1 MDMQAFNETFNRLKE
16 IVGEH
21 GAFVL
26 FSTCPNP
33 DGTESLQL
41 RTCGKRTHVE
51 GLFNIGSRWMQRT
64 AAAFDGSLKQAYE
77 PD

>member
-1 MDMQAFNETFNRLKE
+1 MDMQAFNETLNRLKE
-16 IVGEH
+16 IVGPH
-21 GAFVL
+21 GSFVF
-26 FSTCPNP
+26 FSTSLNP

-41 RTCGKRTHVE
+41 RTFGPRTHVE

-64 AAAFDGSLKQAYE
+64 ALGFDGTLQKAYD

>member
-16 IVGEH
+16 IVGAH
-21 GAFVL
+21 GSFVI
-26 FSTCPNP
+26 FSTSPNP

-41 RTCGKRTHVE
+41 RTFGQRTHVE

-64 AAAFDGSLKQAYE
+64 AQGFDETLRKAYE